1 MRNSH
6 GLGQFTDSAA
16 LLILGYWLP
25 EFLCLWPGLPA
36 CLVHIVN
43 IQLAAYIPPLMIVV
57 GKVRLKLFGRGRT
70 KD

>member
-1 MRNSH
+1 MLMRNSH

-43 IQLAAYIPPLMIVV
+43 IQLAAYISKCFPVH
-57 GKVRLKLFGRGRT
+57 GET
-70 KD
+70 

>member
-1 MRNSH
+1 MLMRNSH

-43 IQLAAYIPPLMIVV
+43 IQLAAYIS
-57 GKVRLKLFGRGRT
+57 K
-70 KD
+70 